1 MIIVSI
7 ILAVR
12 VTLLRKKRKK
22 KIAKYLGPAIYD
34 IATGVAVPIKQQ
46 KLPGQWMT
54 LDDPGCSTA
63 LTAWFT
69 LYGCLRNRKAQFS
82 NLIFENC
89 KPTKV
94 WVKLSPKKKS
104 EDDDLPRP
112 VISIGPF
119 HILFPKNKD
128 WCIFGN
134 NFETYHSKLAWEPK
148 RWTVNKT
155 KILKIFPFIRSKSHR
170 NYFHQTSR
178 AYFSKLFAEVFF
190 AVASVL
196 ESFLSYDHYP
206 GLPEVTMSRFRGVL
220 IKLI

>member
-1 MIIVSI
+1 MIYIIWVSGI
-7 ILAVR
+7 N
-12 VTLLRKKRKK
+12 
-22 KIAKYLGPAIYD
+22 
-34 IATGVAVPIKQQ
+34 
-46 KLPGQWMT
+46 
-54 LDDPGCSTA
+54 
-63 LTAWFT
+63 
-69 LYGCLRNRKAQFS
+69 LRNHNFQT
-82 NLIFENC
+82 FENC

-128 WCIFGN
+128 CYIFGN
-134 NFETYHSKLAWEPK
+134 NFETYHSKLAREPK

-155 KILKIFPFIRSKSHR
+155 KILKIFSFIRSKTHR